1 MVGRPAVA
9 QRDGRI
15 SQPDIDWAHLLARWA
30 FDRHR
35 PGPAVIRRIG
45 EIRVR
50 LQPDETRQHLPKRPA
65 GTARLRP
72 AVIVLRHA
80 ADRHLDVHRRTA
92 AQALTA
98 RKRLRFPGAGHP
110 RLTVPPEPAEPPG

>member
-9 QRDGRI
+9 QADGRI
-15 SQPDIDWAHLLARWA
+15 SQPDIDRAQLPAWRA

-35 PGPAVIRRIG
+35 PGPAVIRGIG

-50 LQPDETRQHLPKRPA
+50 LQPDETRQNLPKRPA

-72 AVIVLRHA
+72 AVIVLWHA

-92 AQALTA
+92 AEALPA
-98 RKRLRFPGAGHP
+98 LKGLRLLGAGHP
-110 RLTVPPEPAEPPG
+110 RLAVPPEP